1 MEDALIHLPPAFLL
15 INILLLTDIC
25 YDKYPAKFLVPF
37 EKYEATISAV

>member
-25 YDKYPAKFLVPF
+25 DDKNTTQFIVQF
-37 EKYEATISAV
+37 EEYYLNLFTV